1 MSTAE
6 SLATGTEPIR
16 LSFNGNSFQTID
28 QEIRSIGLETL
39 ISAASTEDRVKR
51 LATLYPPVRPLLR
64 AIALTPIIPP
74 HWRAA
79 LRLLIA
85 TLDDIATATRPDFK
99 EGRTYSRSSPA

>member
-6 SLATGTEPIR
+6 SLAIGTEPIR
-16 LSFNGNSFQTID
+16 LSFNGNSFETID

-39 ISAASTEDRVKR
+39 ISAASTKDRVKR
-51 LATLYPPVRPLLR
+51 LVTLYGPVRPLLR
-64 AIALTPIIPP
+64 AIAATPVILQ

-85 TLDDIATATRPDFK
+85 TLDDIATATRPDLK
-99 EGRTYSRSSPA
+99 VGKDQ